1 MWWGFLSLGC
11 VPAGMT
17 SVTIEVHNDDAG
29 SVIAAETVTVAE
41 GDRIERTVVVEDPQ
55 LTASVQSSGN

>member
-1 MWWGFLSLGC
+1 
-11 VPAGMT
+11 MT